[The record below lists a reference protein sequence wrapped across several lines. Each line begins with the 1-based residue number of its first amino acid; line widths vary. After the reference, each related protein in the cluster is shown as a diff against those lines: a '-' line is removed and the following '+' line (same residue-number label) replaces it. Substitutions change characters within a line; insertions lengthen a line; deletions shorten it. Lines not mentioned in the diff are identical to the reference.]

1 MISYGKAMLEVM
13 LSYMTRDFIGIGDGE
28 AAFFGSFRL
37 LKMVAA
43 A

>member
-1 MISYGKAMLEVM
+1 MM
-13 LSYMTRDFIGIGDGE
+13 LSYMVSDFIGIGDGE
-28 AAFFGSFRL
+28 GAFFGSVRL

>member
-13 LSYMTRDFIGIGDGE
+13 LSYMTSDFIGIGDGE